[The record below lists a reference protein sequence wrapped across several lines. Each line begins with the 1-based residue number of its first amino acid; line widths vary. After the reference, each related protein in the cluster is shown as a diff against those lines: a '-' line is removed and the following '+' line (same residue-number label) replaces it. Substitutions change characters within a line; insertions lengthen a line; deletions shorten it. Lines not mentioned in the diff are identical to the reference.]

1 MEFLITIILLLI
13 GFGWLAFQNRSKAQE
28 TDNSK
33 NDELVQQII
42 DLKSELSAKEERIK
56 ILNENIKKDQDT
68 IVETEE

>member
-42 DLKSELSAKEERIK
+42 ELKSELSAKEERIK
-56 ILNENIKKDQDT
+56 ILNN
-68 IVETEE
+68 